1 MAAINVLTDFGNPQM
16 IGGDLALLPTEAYMQ
31 ISGWYDMKTASVLA
45 VALLVP
51 AVVLFLVKNFWVGKR
66 SYVTITGKEISL
78 NPFPVPKWVKWGL
91 FSLTL
96 FISLFILL
104 VYGTLFYGA
113 FTKTWGYDWP

>member
-1 MAAINVLTDFGNPQM
+1 MIFMAGWACGSSGVAGGALVAAINVLTDFGNPQM

-66 SYVTITGKEISL
+66 SYVTITGK
-78 NPFPVPKWVKWGL
+78 
-91 FSLTL
+91 
-96 FISLFILL
+96 
-104 VYGTLFYGA
+104 
-113 FTKTWGYDWP
+113 